1 MAELERI
8 KIIPLAVSIEDT
20 AQKIVYEQLELKAP
34 VLAQV
39 EQFYEVQSK
48 GTAIAAMRL
57 LISLVSSVPESIL
70 KKMDYVD
77 FLECQEYLLGFL
89 TWKPS
94 EIGKP

>member
-39 EQFYEVQSK
+39 EQFYDVQSK
-48 GTAIAAMRL
+48 GAAIAAMRL

-77 FLECQEYLLGFL
+77 FRKCEEYLLGFL
-89 TWKPS
+89 TWKP
-94 EIGKP
+94 